1 MHKSPLS
8 ETKQVEHVVNER
20 RILGAADHAFC
31 VRLLRAFQDTNE
43 LYLLQEWVGG
53 EVQPCITPLPFPDP
67 SLHAAAEHPSKGSP
81 LDLLTVRLAD
91 SSYQASSMHSREI

>member
-1 MHKSPLS
+1 MFPAHRLADLCCSVLLQIMHKSPLS

-20 RILGAADHAFC
+20 RILGAAAHPFC

-53 EVQPCITPLPFPDP
+53 EIKPCMP
-67 SLHAAAEHPSKGSP
+67 SSC
-81 LDLLTVRLAD
+81 
-91 SSYQASSMHSREI
+91 